1 MEEFDMH
8 QNKPWVVFFVAL
20 MWGVVASA
28 QLQVKD
34 AWVRAVVPGQQ
45 GTGAFMTLQ
54 ASENLTITAASSPW
68 AAVAQI
74 HNMAMEGNV
83 MKMAAVDSLA
93 LQSGQAL
100 TLKPGGYHV
109 MLMDLKEGFA
119 KLTQLPLTI
128 SFKTANG
135 STQTVTLQVP
145 VMANAPAS
153 SSRAG
158 GMDSK
163 DHSQHMETMKH

>member
-1 MEEFDMH
+1 MH
-8 QNKPWVVFFVAL
+8 QSRPWFVFFVAL

-28 QLQVKD
+28 QLQAKD
-34 AWVRAVVPGQQ
+34 AWVRAVVTGQQ

-83 MKMAAVDSLA
+83 MKMAAVDSLV

-128 SFKTANG
+128 SYKTASG
-135 STQTVTLQVP
+135 SAQTLTLQVP
-145 VMANAPAS
+145 VLANAPS
-153 SSRAG
+153 SAPRAG
-158 GMDSK
+158 GMDPK
-163 DHSQHMETMKH
+163 DHSQHMAPMQH